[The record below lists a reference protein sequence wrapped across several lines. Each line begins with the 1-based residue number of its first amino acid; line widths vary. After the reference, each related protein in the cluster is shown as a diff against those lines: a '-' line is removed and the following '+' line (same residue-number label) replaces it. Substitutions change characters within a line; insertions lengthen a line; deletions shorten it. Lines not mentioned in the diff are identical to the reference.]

1 MPVSEES
8 KQEWLIAEQIERI
21 DKARY
26 ALDFIAYGILCVSD
40 NIAVT
45 GDMGDGMYHAV
56 SLILDDIKEAEK
68 SITSLTQSL
77 IISNQV

>member
-21 DKARY
+21 GKARY
-26 ALDFIAYGILCVSD
+26 ALDFIAYGVLCMSE
-40 NIAVT
+40 NIAVS

-56 SLILDDIKEAEK
+56 SLILEDIKAAEAAI
-68 SITSLTQSL
+68 SSLV
-77 IISNQV
+77 QVE